1 MRFPLPGG
9 DTVYRLR
16 AEVVVDP
23 YGDEAREWGSA
34 DRVAVYGVAMA
45 PTVEPEFH
53 QAGRDGVEVGWTLY
67 CAYGS
72 DVTAYDR
79 IEHPVYGLFE
89 VDGDPGRWKSPF
101 SGLEAGMTVRLR
113 RIEG

>member
-9 DTVYRLR
+9 ETVTRLR
-16 AEVVVDP
+16 AAVVVDA
-23 YGDEAREWGSA
+23 YGDETRDWAAAE
-34 DRVAVYGVAMA
+34 RVTVAGCAMA

-67 CAYGS
+67 APFDA

-79 IEHPVYGLFE
+79 IEHPTYGLFE
-89 VDGDPGRWKSPF
+89 VDGDPGKWRSPF
-101 SGLEAGMTVRLR
+101 SGLEAGTTVRLR

>member
-1 MRFPLPGG
+1 MRFPLPHG
-9 DTVYRLR
+9 DTVTRLR
-16 AEVVVDP
+16 AKKGTDA
-23 YGDEAREWGSA
+23 YGD
-34 DRVAVYGVAMA
+34 AVYDWETPDTETIPGCALA
-45 PTVEPEFH
+45 PTVEDEFH

-67 CAYGS
+67 CGFGS

-79 IEHPVYGLFE
+79 IKHPVYGLFE

-101 SGLEAGMTVRLR
+101 SGGEFGTTVRLR